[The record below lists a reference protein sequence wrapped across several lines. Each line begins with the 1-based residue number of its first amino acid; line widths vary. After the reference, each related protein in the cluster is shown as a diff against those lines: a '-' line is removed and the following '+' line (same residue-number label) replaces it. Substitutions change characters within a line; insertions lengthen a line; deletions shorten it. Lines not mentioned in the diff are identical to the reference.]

1 MSVRVRGAI
10 AASLL
15 LIATGLPAQEQTATV
30 SVVDAAGMPV
40 PFAVVAAGNTT
51 ARVADDS
58 GRVVIPSSQGD
69 SILFRVRRIGF
80 QEFYGPLPRSS
91 DNRYLVTLTALA
103 STLATVT
110 VKERAST
117 PLANRGFYERVDRV
131 QRGAIVGQF
140 ITPEDLN
147 EANASTVSAMLRR
160 SRYARIVRTRPTRG
174 PAVTVILGRGGC
186 GMNIVLDGQLLTGTA
201 QDEVEAE
208 ASTSINPG
216 GSSQGRGGGNSP
228 DIDQVIDARSIM
240 AIEVYPS
247 SANAPAELIP
257 FGGDGACGIVAIWTG
272 ARR

>member
-1 MSVRVRGAI
+1 MALRVSGII
-10 AASLL
+10 AVSALSLVT
-15 LIATGLPAQEQTATV
+15 ALPAQEQTATV
-30 SVVDAAGMPV
+30 SVVDAAGMPI
-40 PFAVVAAGNTT
+40 PFAVVVAGNAT

-58 GRVVIPSSQGD
+58 GRALVPSARAD
-69 SILFRVRRIGF
+69 SIRFRVRRIGY
-80 QEFYGPLPRSS
+80 QAFYGQLPRSAE
-91 DNRYLVTLTALA
+91 NRYVVTLTALA

-140 ITPEDLN
+140 LTPEDLD
-147 EANASTVSAMLRR
+147 EANASSVSAMLRR
-160 SRYARIVRTRPTRG
+160 SRYARIVRSRPTRG

-186 GMNIVLDGQLLTGTA
+186 GMNVVLDGQLLTGTA

-216 GSSQGRGGGNSP
+216 GSSRGRSGGNSP
-228 DIDQVIDARSIM
+228 DIDQVIDARSVM